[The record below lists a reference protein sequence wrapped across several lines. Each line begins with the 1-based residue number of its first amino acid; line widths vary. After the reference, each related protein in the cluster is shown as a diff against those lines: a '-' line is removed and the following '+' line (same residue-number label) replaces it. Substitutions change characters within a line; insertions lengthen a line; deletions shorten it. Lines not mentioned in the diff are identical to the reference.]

1 MLDALYK
8 MNLKVTDIMGT
19 GTKTLHFKH
28 KNLVFKD
35 SLSFLNMQLTNFTNA
50 FGLEE
55 LKKGWFPH
63 KFSKLEHLQY
73 EGPIPALRYYEP
85 QHMDAKKKKAC
96 EDWHAEEVLKGEVW
110 NFKKELLS
118 YCESEVKLLKE
129 GCLKFAEDTKRDARF
144 NPFLQCITIAST
156 SHYFWRNFQMEPSTI
171 AVEPPHGWGGLKTS
185 QSKVAFQWLYYQDKQ
200 LGGNRIKHAR
210 NGAE

>member
-28 KNLVFKD
+28 KSLVFKD

-63 KFSKLEHLQY
+63 K
-73 EGPIPALRYYEP
+73 
-85 QHMDAKKKKAC
+85 
-96 EDWHAEEVLKGEVW
+96 V
-110 NFKKELLS
+110 
-118 YCESEVKLLKE
+118 
-129 GCLKFAEDTKRDARF
+129 
-144 NPFLQCITIAST
+144 
-156 SHYFWRNFQMEPSTI
+156 FQVGTFT
-171 AVEPPHGWGGLKTS
+171 V
-185 QSKVAFQWLYYQDKQ
+185 
-200 LGGNRIKHAR
+200 
-210 NGAE
+210 